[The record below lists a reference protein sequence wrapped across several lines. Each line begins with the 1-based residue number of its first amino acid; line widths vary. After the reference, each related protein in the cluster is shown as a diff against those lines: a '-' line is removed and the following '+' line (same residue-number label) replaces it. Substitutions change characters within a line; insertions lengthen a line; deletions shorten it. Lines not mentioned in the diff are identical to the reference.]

1 MLETEQGI
9 NWVLYCSE
17 VAHCICTSLIFF
29 IQRKKMQKMRFIL
42 IVFYCLFLVINFTN
56 EVRIWAYVGILGLLL
71 YWEILILMESEVC
84 MW

>member
-1 MLETEQGI
+1 
-9 NWVLYCSE
+9 
-17 VAHCICTSLIFF
+17 
-29 IQRKKMQKMRFIL
+29 MQKLRFIL

-56 EVRIWAYVGILGLLL
+56 EVRIWACVGILGLLL